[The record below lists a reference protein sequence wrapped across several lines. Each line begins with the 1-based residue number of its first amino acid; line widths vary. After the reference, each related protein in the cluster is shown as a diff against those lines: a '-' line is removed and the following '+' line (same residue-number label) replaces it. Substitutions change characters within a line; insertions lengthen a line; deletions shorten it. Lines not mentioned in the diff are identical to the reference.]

1 MIDEV
6 CDVGNRKVAIE
17 RFIFIKYGKIVVLFY
32 VIRVAR
38 YRIFVSVFVIGGILF
53 VIYLVKIWLN
63 GKINFVSEL
72 VFELVIVS

>member
-17 RFIFIKYGKIVVLFY
+17 RFILIKYGINRSIILCYQSSVV
-32 VIRVAR
+32 
-38 YRIFVSVFVIGGILF
+38 VIGGILF

-63 GKINFVSEL
+63 GKINFVSEF